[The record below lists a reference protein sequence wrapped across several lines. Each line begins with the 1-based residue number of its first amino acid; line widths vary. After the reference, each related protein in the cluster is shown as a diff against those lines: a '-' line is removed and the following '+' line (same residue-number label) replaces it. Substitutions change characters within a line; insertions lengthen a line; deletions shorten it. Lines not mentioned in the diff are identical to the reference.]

1 MGVGDWE
8 DCVDGWAVV
17 DPAPSPRK
25 NFSHIRSDDNFF
37 LCMQVGIYLTNIF
50 TKYNEN
56 ERTLLRPRPP
66 HQKILVG
73 LQKQRFYQTVRSRH
87 AQKGLND
94 NRKWLGHSTC
104 KTSQTI
110 TSGLGTARARLADNR
125 EWLGHSTCKKKQHKF
140 V

>member
-17 DPAPSPRK
+17 DPAPSTRK

-87 AQKGLND
+87 AQSKE
-94 NRKWLGHSTC
+94 STC
-104 KTSQTI
+104 TERLERQSQV
-110 TSGLGTARARLADNR
+110 AWA
-125 EWLGHSTCKKKQHKF
+125 QH
-140 V
+140 VQD